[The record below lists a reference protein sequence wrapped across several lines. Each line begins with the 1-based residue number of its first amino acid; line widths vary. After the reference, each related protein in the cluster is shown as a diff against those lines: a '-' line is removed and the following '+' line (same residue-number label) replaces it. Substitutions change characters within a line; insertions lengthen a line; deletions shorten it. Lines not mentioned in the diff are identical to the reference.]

1 MRLVDADSVI
11 DLFGISDRD
20 IYAKETIEEAF
31 CDGTLEIIEPE
42 QQWIPV
48 SERPPEKDDDYLVT
62 FQLLWLKPIEVCHF
76 ENGVWD
82 KGAYERVLA
91 WMPLPESYR
100 GEL

>member
-48 SERPPEKDDDYLVT
+48 SERPPEEDGDYLVT
-62 FQLLWLKPIEVCHF
+62 FQLLFLRPVEACTF
-76 ENGVWD
+76 SNGQWS
-82 KGAYERVLA
+82 KGGYEKVLA
-91 WMPLPESYR
+91 WQPLPEHYK
-100 GEL
+100 GE